1 VEAWENATKK
11 REKARWEDARRKE
24 LEKRDGPMTR
34 EQRVSRFQEVV
45 GRCGMDKD
53 CMRRMLGQDDD
64 SGDELV
70 RF

>member
-1 VEAWENATKK
+1 M
-11 REKARWEDARRKE
+11 RWEDSRRKE

-34 EQRVSRFQEVV
+34 EQRVERFQAVV

-53 CMRRMLGQDDD
+53 CMRKLLGQDDD